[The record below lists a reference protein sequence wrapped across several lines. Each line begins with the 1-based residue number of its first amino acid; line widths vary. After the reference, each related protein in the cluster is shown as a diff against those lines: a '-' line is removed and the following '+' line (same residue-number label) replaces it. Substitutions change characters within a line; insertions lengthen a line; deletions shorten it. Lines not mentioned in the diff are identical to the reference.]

1 MKVVTFSILC
11 FTSVILADDFKT
23 NDGKEYKNA
32 AVSRVEPDGIV
43 ITTNSGIS
51 KLYFTEL
58 PRDVQERFQYDPER
72 AATYVSQQADAY
84 AKQQSLAQA
93 AQAAEERNK
102 HWKDAVV
109 EHQQAQAAAKQAKQG
124 AISGFVARLQELQ
137 QQEDEL
143 LARLAHAKQAQ
154 KAASRIRKRNPG
166 YSDPSELEIPLLR
179 SHLNDVRHDKNEA
192 KRQLE
197 RAQRR

>member
-32 AVSRVEPDGIV
+32 AVSRVEPD
-43 ITTNSGIS
+43 
-51 KLYFTEL
+51 
-58 PRDVQERFQYDPER
+58 ERFQYDPER